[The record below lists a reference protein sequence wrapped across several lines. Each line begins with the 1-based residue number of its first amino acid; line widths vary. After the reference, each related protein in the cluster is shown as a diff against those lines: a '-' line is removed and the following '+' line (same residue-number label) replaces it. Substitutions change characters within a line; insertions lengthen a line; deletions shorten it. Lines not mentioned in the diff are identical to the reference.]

1 MRSFINRIELGFTP
15 WNFHKC
21 VLGNHLIQEPG
32 FYSLVSEGVHG
43 LGPEVIDQQSSIP
56 DIKIIYMVA

>member
-1 MRSFINRIELGFTP
+1 MELL
-15 WNFHKC
+15 NKC

-43 LGPEVIDQQSSIP
+43 LGPEVIDQQSSVP
-56 DIKIIYMVA
+56 DIKMI